1 MVICANRDE
10 FHQRPTQMMHWWP
23 VHETQ
28 SPMLAGKDLQ
38 AGGTWLGLSQQG
50 RFSALTNFR
59 QPQLL
64 DKNKKSRGDLVLQA
78 LVKTDQKIS
87 VQLNESAHLYN
98 GFNIVF
104 GQLNKLT
111 CFDSVSQKTQVLT
124 SGFIAC
130 ATALLTMFGPKWL

>member
-1 MVICANRDE
+1 MYFIFFAINQHPKYPVVICANRDE

-64 DKNKKSRGDLVLQA
+64 DKNKKNLV
-78 LVKTDQKIS
+78 VI
-87 VQLNESAHLYN
+87 
-98 GFNIVF
+98 
-104 GQLNKLT
+104 
-111 CFDSVSQKTQVLT
+111 
-124 SGFIAC
+124 
-130 ATALLTMFGPKWL
+130 